1 MPTSVRARRPPAGAQ
16 RPANRGPR
24 RNDGPPPARSLPRPR
39 PRRRAAR
46 SAGGGRSGRNPR
58 VGARPGRRP
67 GARCWLGR
75 RPPDW
80 RVAGWRAA
88 GWRAAGRCRLA
99 AGAGGW
105 RAWRLG
111 ALAAGCLAGGGLA
124 PMARRAASRR
134 IILGEPHA
142 STVGRA
148 ADRTKHSWQRPGKA
162 RSAKLGRYRCGPGRL
177 AVAGSFSRPGPGLR
191 PRRPRAGDRVYQ
203 APPMARPRVGASSSA
218 RAVESSPGPGPC
230 TVGD

>member
-58 VGARPGRRP
+58 VGARPATGGPVLARPTATGLAGGRLPGRRL
-67 GARCWLGR
+67 ARGW
-75 RPPDW
+75 P
-80 RVAGWRAA
+80 AG
-88 GWRAAGRCRLA
+88 GRLA
-99 AGAGGW
+99 AGRLAAG
-105 RAWRLG
+105 R
-111 ALAAGCLAGGGLA
+111 LAAGCLAGGGLA

-134 IILGEPHA
+134 IILGERHA

-148 ADRTKHSWQRPGKA
+148 ADRTKHSRQRPGKA
-162 RSAKLGRYRCGPGRL
+162 RPAKLGRYRRGPGRL

-191 PRRPRAGDRVYQ
+191 PRRPRAGNRVYQ
-203 APPMARPRVGASSSA
+203 AAPMARPRVGASSSA